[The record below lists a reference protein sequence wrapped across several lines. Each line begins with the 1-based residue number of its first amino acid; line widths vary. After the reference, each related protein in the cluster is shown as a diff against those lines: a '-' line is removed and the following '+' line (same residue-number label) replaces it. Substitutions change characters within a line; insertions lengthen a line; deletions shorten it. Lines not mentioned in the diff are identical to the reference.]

1 MSTTHPALR
10 PPRDRHVTAT
20 RPPHATAMRPPHAV
34 SAGALWFGI
43 AYSLYRYIPLPTVT
57 YRYLPLPGALWFGI
71 AYSLYA
77 FLRAEHAMCTS
88 RRLLA
93 GWQLTDPAARRAL
106 EARVVLWPRFMAFLL
121 TYFVSVVPAAVYNS
135 LHLEQVCSHGGS
147 HAFTDVPA
155 AVTARGAGRGS
166 RIAE

>member
-34 SAGALWFGI
+34 SA
-43 AYSLYRYIPLPTVT
+43 
-57 YRYLPLPGALWFGI
+57 GALWFGI